1 MTKKRRTGKA
11 PYLITLPSKDREKIF
26 SSALDVLNHTGI
38 SVHNEKTLNMLGGAG
53 ARIDGNRAYI
63 PSKLVEHALK
73 TAPKEI
79 QIYTRDGEPAMHL
92 SGSNCYF
99 GNGTDCPNILDPFT
113 GQRRVFLKTDIE
125 KAGILCDALS
135 NLDFTMPT
143 GVASDKPAP
152 VADIHQFQ
160 AMMMNTHKPIIFTA
174 YTPENHRDII
184 RIAAIA
190 AGGEKELRNKPFVIS
205 YPQPISPLTFTREV
219 CEKLT
224 FCAENRIP
232 VICATAPMSGASA
245 PVTVEGT
252 MVLCLAECLSAIVI
266 AQLINPGTPMITIGI
281 PIVLNMKTAAI
292 SFDAPELQ
300 LMSTALFDMREFVKL
315 PMWGMAAASDT
326 KIPDEQAAI
335 NATLSCTFQALGGA
349 NLIHGI
355 GCIESGMTT
364 SFELIVITD
373 EIIGM
378 LKRILRGVNTDP
390 EHLATDVIQEVGP
403 GGEFLTH
410 RHTIDNFREM
420 WDSELIDRTSY
431 ETWVEKGSKSL
442 GQRIREKVK
451 YILENHH
458 PKPISIEKTKAISE
472 ILRIRESKL

>member
-11 PYLITLPSKDREKIF
+11 PYLITLPPKDREKIF
-26 SSALDVLNHTGI
+26 SSAIDVLNHTGI
-38 SVHNEKTLNMLGGAG
+38 SVHNEKTLNMLGEAG
-53 ARIDGNRAYI
+53 AQIDGNRAYI
-63 PSKLVEHALK
+63 PSKLVENALK

-99 GNGTDCPNILDPFT
+99 GNGTDCPYILDPFT
-113 GQRRVFLKTDIE
+113 GQRRAFLKTDIE

-143 GVASDKPAP
+143 GVASDKPSP
-152 VADIHQFQ
+152 IADIHQFQ

-190 AGGEKELRNKPFVIS
+190 AGGEKELRDKPFVIS
-205 YPQPISPLTFTREV
+205 YPQPISPLTYTKEV

-224 FCAENRIP
+224 FCAENWIP

-266 AQLINPGTPMITIGI
+266 GQLINAGTPMITIGI

-300 LMSTALFDMREFVKL
+300 LMSTALFDMREFINI

-364 SFELIVITD
+364 SFELIVMTD

-378 LKRILRGVNTDP
+378 LRRILRGVNSDP

-431 ETWVEKGSKSL
+431 ETWAEKGSKSL
-442 GQRIREKVK
+442 GQRIHEKVK

-458 PKPISIEKTKAISE
+458 PIPMSIEKTKAISE
-472 ILRIRESKL
+472 IIRIRESKL